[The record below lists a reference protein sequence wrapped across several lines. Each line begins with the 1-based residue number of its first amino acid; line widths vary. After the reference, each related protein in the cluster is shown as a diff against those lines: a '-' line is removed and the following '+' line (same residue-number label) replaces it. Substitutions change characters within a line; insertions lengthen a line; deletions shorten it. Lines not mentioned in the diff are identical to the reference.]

1 MLDLYLQ
8 ILGYIFKFFGIVI
21 LIVIAVILPFFIV
34 SLVYYIQQLI
44 KGRRL
49 KKRTLISTYVP
60 RNLFLK
66 IFIDFPKR
74 IVEDRFEFNPDD
86 FNHYYGFWLFA
97 GEQGSGKSIAMA
109 EFLRRIKQQYP
120 KCVIRSNIDISFQDS
135 KIQDA
140 EDLVFN
146 NNGSWGQVEAIDEIQ
161 NWFNSSESRNFPPEL
176 IQEVCQQRK
185 QFKMIVGT
193 SQCFNR
199 VALPLRQQVNYLC
212 KPMTIFGALTIV
224 RVYKP
229 QVAEDGTIKKL
240 RRYKTYCFVHDE
252 ELRNSYDTRETVKRL
267 SLKGFKPRS
276 EQLKSDI
283 LETIENTKSKFVSNE

>member
-1 MLDLYLQ
+1 MIDFYFD
-8 ILGYIFKFFGIVI
+8 ILGYILKFFGIVFLVI
-21 LIVIAVILPFFIV
+21 LALILPFILVSVIYFIV
-34 SLVYYIQQLI
+34 QLA

-49 KKRTLISTYVP
+49 KKRTLISTYKP
-60 RNLFLK
+60 RNIFLK
-66 IFIDFPKR
+66 VFYDFPVR
-74 IVEDRFEFNPDD
+74 LVEDWFNYNPDD
-86 FNHYYGFWLFA
+86 FNYYYGFWLFA

-120 KCVIRSNIDISFQDS
+120 KCVVRSNIDISFQDS
-135 KIQDA
+135 RIDSA

-161 NWFNSSESRNFPPEL
+161 NWFNSSESRSFPPEL
-176 IQEVCQQRK
+176 IQEICQQRK

-212 KPMTIFGALTIV
+212 KPMTIFGAFTIV

-229 QVAEDGTIKKL
+229 QVAEDGTIKHL

-252 ELRNSYDTRETVKRL
+252 ELRNSYDTREKVKRL

-283 LETIENTKSKFVSNE
+283 LETIANTTAEK